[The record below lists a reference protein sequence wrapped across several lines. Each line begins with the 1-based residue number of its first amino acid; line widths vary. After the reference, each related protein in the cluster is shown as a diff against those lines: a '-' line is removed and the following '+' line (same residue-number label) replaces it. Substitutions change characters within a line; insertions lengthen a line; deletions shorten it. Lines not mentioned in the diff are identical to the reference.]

1 MFLDDDILVL
11 DFPYDKDEVAEIK
24 TIDGAK
30 WDKRNLV
37 WTVPLRSI
45 EDARGFALRRGF
57 QIDTEVSLLN
67 IPSNPNP
74 KSCVYLK
81 EGYIYLSFGYDR
93 VRVHAVKQI
102 PGITWDKASKAWRA
116 PLTAAGDAI
125 KWAERFRIPIND
137 DVVAEAD
144 STKKNLSALYE
155 ASRSTD
161 ASVDIPGLQGSL
173 LPYQKAGVAYATS
186 CRRCFIADEMGL
198 GKTVQAMS
206 SIELL
211 SASNDVFPC
220 LVVCPPNLALNW
232 KREWNRFFPERGVQ
246 TVLDRKPW
254 ERDADVVVMGY
265 SNIHAHQARLLGYKS
280 FIFDESHYCKSPDAQ
295 RTKAA
300 KKIVKAA
307 GPGAPVFLLTGTPV
321 TNKPMEYASQL
332 EIMGQINKF
341 GGLWGFYRRY
351 CGAFKDKWGQW
362 HLDGHSNLDEL
373 NEMLRSTCYIRRTKD
388 QVMTELPPIIHDV
401 VLVDGAAGVLQ
412 EYRKAEADIVAYLV
426 ERAKEIARELGKP
439 VGSAAVKA
447 RFAVEAHEH
456 LVRLSVLR
464 RLAAKAKMPMIE
476 EWLQVHLQESRK
488 VVIAAHH
495 RDIVDALADKYGGL
509 KIQGGMSVEEVEQAK
524 RKFQEL
530 PAEQA
535 PVIVLS
541 IQAAK
546 TGHTLT
552 AAQNILFAELPWTP
566 ADVDQTIAR
575 CHRIGQVGSV
585 TATYLLASK
594 TVDEEIYEVI
604 ERKRGV
610 VSQATDGKVADA
622 DDVPASKVIMS
633 LFEKISDKG

>member
-1 MFLDDDILVL
+1 
-11 DFPYDKDEVAEIK
+11 
-24 TIDGAK
+24 
-30 WDKRNLV
+30 
-37 WTVPLRSI
+37 
-45 EDARGFALRRGF
+45 
-57 QIDTEVSLLN
+57 
-67 IPSNPNP
+67 
-74 KSCVYLK
+74 
-81 EGYIYLSFGYDR
+81 
-93 VRVHAVKQI
+93 
-102 PGITWDKASKAWRA
+102 
-116 PLTAAGDAI
+116 
-125 KWAERFRIPIND
+125 
-137 DVVAEAD
+137 
-144 STKKNLSALYE
+144 
-155 ASRSTD
+155 
-161 ASVDIPGLQGSL
+161 
-173 LPYQKAGVAYATS
+173 
-186 CRRCFIADEMGL
+186 
-198 GKTVQAMS
+198 
-206 SIELL
+206 
-211 SASNDVFPC
+211 
-220 LVVCPPNLALNW
+220 
-232 KREWNRFFPERGVQ
+232 
-246 TVLDRKPW
+246 
-254 ERDADVVVMGY
+254 
-265 SNIHAHQARLLGYKS
+265 
-280 FIFDESHYCKSPDAQ
+280 
-295 RTKAA
+295 
-300 KKIVKAA
+300 
-307 GPGAPVFLLTGTPV
+307 
-321 TNKPMEYASQL
+321 
-332 EIMGQINKF
+332 MGQINKF

-509 KIQGGMSVEEVEQAK
+509 KIQGGMSVEEVEEAK